1 MRDNKI
7 IVYLFVFWVCTII
20 TSCGTYKFGYISEIP
35 FNENHNNNNSEKLS
49 QLKAEKEIL
58 NFQSK
63 ELMKSIEEHQKKG
76 KALPANELNL
86 LFENLQKHLKIDSIL
101 HRKYMYATNIAISDS
116 AEQMLLE
123 AAASYNIL
131 FQNNKHIRR
140 IINRGDMA
148 YAVPPRFL
156 AKSQHYLWSAT
167 HKYDVQKQIKANKSS
182 FLKETTIDNG
192 FFAWYYLSGS
202 VSKIVASVISMSHL
216 EPHPENY
223 IHKLLP
229 LLEKGDI
236 ICQKSRNRLSD
247 KFIPGYF
254 GHAAI
259 YLGDSLFA
267 EAILNGTVISNPFKF
282 AEGDSYLIIRH
293 KNLTPDR
300 KERVINLT
308 MAQMDKKYDF
318 QYDAESPNELTCA
331 ELIYIAY
338 DFIKWETGHVAGRY
352 LITPDNIVS
361 TACNDSELEFIS
373 YFDKKIVVDKPKISF
388 IKKLIKK

>member
-1 MRDNKI
+1 MRDNII
-7 IVYLFVFWVCTII
+7 IVCLFVFCVSTII
-20 TSCGTYKFGYISEIP
+20 TSCGNYKVGYISEIP
-35 FNENHNNNNSEKLS
+35 FNENHKNDFEKLP

-63 ELMKSIEEHQKKG
+63 EIMKSIEEQQKEA
-76 KALPANELNL
+76 KALQANELNL
-86 LFENLQKHLKIDSIL
+86 LFENLQKHLKIDSVL
-101 HRKYMYATNIAISDS
+101 HHKYMYATNITLSDS
-116 AEQMLLE
+116 AKQMILE
-123 AAASYNIL
+123 SAVSYNIL

-148 YAVPPRFL
+148 YDVPPRFL

-167 HKYDVQKQIKANKSS
+167 HKDDVQKQIKANKSS
-182 FLKETTIDNG
+182 YLKKTTLDNG
-192 FFAWYYLSGS
+192 FLAWYYLSGS

-216 EPHPENY
+216 EPHPEKY
-223 IHKLLP
+223 IHKLMP

-236 ICQKSRNRLSD
+236 ICQKSGNRLSD

-254 GHAAI
+254 GHVAI

-267 EAILNGTVISNPFKF
+267 EVILNGTVISKPLKF
-282 AEGDSYLIIRH
+282 AEGDTYLIIRH
-293 KNLTPDR
+293 KNLTPVR
-300 KERVINLT
+300 EERVVNLT

-331 ELIYIAY
+331 ELIYIVY
-338 DFIKWETGHVAGRY
+338 DFVKWETGHTAGRY

-361 TACNDSELEFIS
+361 TACKDPELEFIS
-373 YFDKKIVVDKPKISF
+373 FFDKKNVVDKPKKSF